1 VSIIILLLSACGSVE
16 YGEVISENHN
26 PPAATVNEIVIP
38 TEINNPAINEPE
50 LETPSHSSFHDDGD
64 PTAPHP
70 FATALKDYME
80 DYDGV
85 VRAFLVT
92 LDDDGTMGVLATRPT
107 TRELVGYDSEEYGY
121 GFSGTLFYIQD
132 GELFQIDASWLFV
145 SGKYNRLVD
154 RVHGHTHEAEFIF
167 KLEFGRLETSTRLEY
182 FSDEYLEYL
191 SDGNYDWLAERIFE
205 RDSRAAYAREKYG
218 LVSLLPPNFGHM
230 RNTQDQT
237 AQILAMT
244 ANCVPSLDT
253 TTTITQTGQISVTIG
268 DIPVNFATG
277 QPVVVD
283 GRVLVPAFEF
293 FDLLGFLVT
302 WQPHTQQIRLL
313 GNAGCIVI
321 ILNSDSFIRNYYSAN
336 RSYHTLDVPAR
347 VIDGTAMV
355 PVCAILESVGFYD
368 VQWDEATQT
377 LSITSSN

>member
-1 VSIIILLLSACGSVE
+1 
-16 YGEVISENHN
+16 
-26 PPAATVNEIVIP
+26 
-38 TEINNPAINEPE
+38 
-50 LETPSHSSFHDDGD
+50 
-64 PTAPHP
+64 
-70 FATALKDYME
+70 ME
-80 DYDGV
+80 DYDGI

-107 TRELVGYDSEEYGY
+107 TRELVDYDSEEYGY

-132 GELFQIDASWLFV
+132 GALSQMDLWGWGSPFV
-145 SGKYNRLVD
+145 SGRRNRLMS
-154 RVHGHTHEAEFIF
+154 RFHGHTHEVEFIF

-205 RDSRAAYAREKYG
+205 RDSRAAYAREKYW

-244 ANCVPSLDT
+244 VNCVPSLDT
-253 TTTITQTGQISVTIG
+253 TTTIMQTDQISVTIG

-277 QPVVVD
+277 QPTVVD

-321 ILNSDSFIRNYYSAN
+321 ILNSDSFIRNYYSVN
-336 RSYHTLDVPAR
+336 RSYHTLDVPAQ

-355 PVCAILESVGFYD
+355 PVCTILESVGFYD
-368 VQWDEATQT
+368 VQWDGAIQT